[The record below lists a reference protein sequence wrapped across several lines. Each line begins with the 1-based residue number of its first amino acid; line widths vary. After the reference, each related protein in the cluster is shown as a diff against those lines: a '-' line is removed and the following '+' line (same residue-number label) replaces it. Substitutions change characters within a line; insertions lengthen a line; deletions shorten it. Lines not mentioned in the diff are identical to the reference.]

1 MREIGPI
8 KRKTNK
14 KRRVGIMNVILLL
27 YPLDNDFAPPPFT
40 LKIKLIKLKEKA
52 GPP

>member
-1 MREIGPI
+1 MRENGPI

-27 YPLDNDFAPPPFT
+27 YPLDNDFAPPSFY
-40 LKIKLIKLKEKA
+40 LEN
-52 GPP
+52 